1 MATQAEM
8 KDAAEAKDEAKM
20 NDWDVWDEDVL
31 KAIAEYIP
39 DDIADIVFRL
49 TDYKHVELDQHYK
62 QQSLNVEIGNK
73 AFWSDNKSVWSG
85 ILEDVSSNY
94 CADCGQH
101 KSRRVDS
108 GRFSIGCRGRPVFD
122 NQEQKPCRDLKYKSC
137 DCHDCYECEEHF
149 CTGHHRQCD
158 KCTGTF
164 LPDITQIWPN
174 FKSL

>member
-1 MATQAEM
+1 MAMQAEM
-8 KDAAEAKDEAKM
+8 KDAAEAKM

-31 KAIAEYIP
+31 KAIAEYLP
-39 DDIADIVFRL
+39 DDIAKIVFDI
-49 TDYKHVELDQHYK
+49 TDYKHFEWDQFYL
-62 QQSLNVEIGNK
+62 QNALNVEIGNK
-73 AFWSDNKSVWSG
+73 AFWCGRFLEVVSD
-85 ILEDVSSNY
+85 NY

-108 GRFSIGCRGRPVFD
+108 GRFSIGCRGRPVFA
-122 NQEQKPCRDLKYKSC
+122 NLEPTPCRDLKYKSC
-137 DCHDCYECEEHF
+137 DCHDCYECDEHF

-174 FKSL
+174 FNTI